1 MEGIVL
7 GSFYSAR
14 GTKNSNPHRFFTF
27 QNFEGIILY
36 ATNEFDYTKR
46 IVGGIVFGIGLG
58 SAWGSARGIV

>member
-27 QNFEGIILY
+27 QNFEGIIEY
-36 ATNEFDYTKR
+36 ATNEFNYT
-46 IVGGIVFGIGLG
+46 
-58 SAWGSARGIV
+58 RGIVCGSE